1 MIIKQFW
8 RTIALTIVFCMLL
21 ASSSAA
27 KEPGDHP
34 TNSQSESCCW
44 GDRYAGSRGRYFRSY
59 DFQTTEILKGE
70 IVSLKSFTS
79 RRGFS
84 GMHLMV
90 KTDKETIEVHVA
102 PSWFLAEQDFDLT
115 SEDEITVIGSRI
127 KVDGQEAIIARE
139 IIKGDKSLLLRDRD
153 GFPVW
158 RRGRIPTIDNI

>member
-1 MIIKQFW
+1 MNIKQFW
-8 RTIALTIVFCMLL
+8 RTIVLTIVFCMLL

-27 KEPGDHP
+27 KEPSDLYTG
-34 TNSQSESCCW
+34 SQGHC
-44 GDRYAGSRGRYFRSY
+44 FRSY

-70 IVSLKSFTS
+70 IVSLKSFRS

-90 KTDKETIEVHVA
+90 KTDKETIEVHAA

-115 SEDEITVIGSRI
+115 SQDKITVIGSRI
-127 KVDGQEAIIARE
+127 NVDGQEAIIARQ
-139 IIKGDKSLLLRDRD
+139 IIKGDTTLLLRDLD

-158 RRGRIPTIDNI
+158 RRS